1 MTAAGII
8 SEYTPLHPG
17 HVFLVHEIRRTLGQ
31 DCGIVCVMSGDFVQ
45 RGDFAVVGK
54 RARAAAA
61 VRSGADLVL
70 ELPLPWAV
78 ASAEEFAFG
87 AVYALAASG
96 VVDWLAFGSEC
107 GETKLLDGLAAALL
121 DERFPALLREEL
133 RVGDSFAAARQRAA
147 ARLSPDAQLLESPN
161 NILGVEYCKSLR
173 RLGSSV
179 RPLAFPRRGS
189 QHDSLDCRTRFP
201 SASAVRFLLRE
212 GKRAQALDL
221 MAPAMADAFRNEEAA
236 GRAPVFREG
245 CERAIL
251 ARLRSMSRDDFAAL
265 DLGREG
271 VGNRLWQARGEPSLE
286 RVLERAKT
294 KRYPLAR
301 LRRMILW
308 AYLGV
313 LPGEWAHPLYLRP
326 LAANRTGRLLL
337 ARMRSAELPVLTKAA
352 QVRKLPDSSRRLFSL
367 ETRAADLF
375 ALAYPNLAASL
386 AGDEWRAGPVML

>member
-8 SEYTPLHPG
+8 SEYNPLHCG
-17 HVFLVHEIRRTLGQ
+17 HVLLFQEIRRRLGQ
-31 DCGIVCVMSGDFVQ
+31 DCGIVCIMSGDFVQ
-45 RGDFAVVGK
+45 RGDFAVIGK

-61 VRSGADLVL
+61 VKSGADLVL

-107 GETKLLDGLAAALL
+107 GDAKPLDGLAAALL
-121 DERFPALLREEL
+121 DDRFPELLREEL
-133 RVGDSFAAARQRAA
+133 RIGDSFAAARQRAA
-147 ARLSPDAQLLESPN
+147 AKLSPDAGLLESPN

-179 RPLAFPRRGS
+179 RPLAFPRRGCR
-189 QHDSLDCRTRFP
+189 HDCLDCRSGLP
-201 SASAVRFLLRE
+201 SASAIRLLLRE
-212 GKRAQALDL
+212 GRREQALDW
-221 MAPAMADAFRNEEAA
+221 MAPAMADAFRAEEAA
-236 GRAPVFREG
+236 GRAPVFQDA
-245 CERAIL
+245 CERAVL
-251 ARLRSMSRDDFAAL
+251 ARLRSMDRADFAAL
-265 DLGREG
+265 DQGHEG
-271 VGNRLWQARGEPSLE
+271 LGNRLWQARGEPSLE

-313 LPGEWAHPLYLRP
+313 LPGEWDHPLYLRP
-326 LAANRTGRLLL
+326 LAANQNGRRLL
-337 ARMRSAELPVLTKAA
+337 ARMRSAELPVLTRAA
-352 QVRKLPDSSRRLFSL
+352 QIRKLSDSAQRLFSL

-375 ALAYPNLAASL
+375 ALAYPQLSASP
-386 AGDEWRAGPVML
+386 AGGEWRAGPVML